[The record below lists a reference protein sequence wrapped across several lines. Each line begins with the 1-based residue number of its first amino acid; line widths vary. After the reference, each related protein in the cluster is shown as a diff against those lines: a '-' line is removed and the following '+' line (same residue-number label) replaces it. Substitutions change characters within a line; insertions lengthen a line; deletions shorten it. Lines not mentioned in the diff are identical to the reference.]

1 MILSAFEQFSYWKQK
16 VINTSGL
23 PKTFQIILLL
33 LHKKTGCTY
42 FSAIRRCGRT
52 LCRWLPCHLGV
63 ETGRHSRDTTDCS
76 YLQKVVPA
84 GTTATGV
91 NGVTIYPEKL
101 VHRMWRAESRNGRSG
116 GGDGQ

>member
-1 MILSAFEQFSYWKQK
+1 
-16 VINTSGL
+16 
-23 PKTFQIILLL
+23 
-33 LHKKTGCTY
+33 
-42 FSAIRRCGRT
+42 
-52 LCRWLPCHLGV
+52 
-63 ETGRHSRDTTDCS
+63 
-76 YLQKVVPA
+76 VPA